1 LFVGD
6 RADMDVLGAQHV
18 GMDAAWINRDGEPL
32 PAGVQAPT
40 YEIRDLGELAA
51 ILKL

>member
-1 LFVGD
+1 
-6 RADMDVLGAQHV
+6 MDVLGAQRI

-32 PAGVQAPT
+32 PPGIDRPT
-40 YEIRDLGELAA
+40 YEIRDLGDLAT